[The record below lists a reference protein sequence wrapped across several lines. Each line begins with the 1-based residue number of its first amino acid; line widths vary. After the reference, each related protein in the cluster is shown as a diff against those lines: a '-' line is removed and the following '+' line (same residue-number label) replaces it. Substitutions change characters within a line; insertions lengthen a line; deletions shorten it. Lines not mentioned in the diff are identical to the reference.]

1 MKFKEQED
9 IILKLKGE
17 KIELNEKY
25 LKLKE
30 EYNELFRKYVNLR
43 SRYIKQNDELTQLTV
58 LMSKEGYFE
67 NKH

>member
-1 MKFKEQED
+1 MNFKEQDKILELKGEI
-9 IILKLKGE
+9 IILKD
-17 KIELNEKY
+17 
-25 LKLKE
+25 KLIKKRN
-30 EYNELFRKYVNLR
+30 EYNELLKKYVNLR

>member
-30 EYNELFRKYVNLR
+30 E
-43 SRYIKQNDELTQLTV
+43 
-58 LMSKEGYFE
+58 
-67 NKH
+67 